1 MYLLSAGFDV
11 GRGTGS
17 FDEEGRQFIVSSI
30 STKIWHVKEY
40 TYQLLPEE
48 EYGHFYSSEGLS
60 LLLCKYVMRS
70 TNVTI
75 VCVELNG
82 GRKSGIWE
90 LMQPQRRRQRQ
101 RQRQKTVSF
110 MSKTTALH
118 VHHAFQNFSLTSTAR
133 LRRKTS

>member
-1 MYLLSAGFDV
+1 MGH
-11 GRGTGS
+11 GTGS
-17 FDEEGRQFIVSSI
+17 FDEEGRQSIVSSI

-48 EYGHFYSSEGLS
+48 EYGHFYSSEGL
-60 LLLCKYVMRS
+60 LLLLSKYVKRS

-101 RQRQKTVSF
+101 RQKTVSF

-118 VHHAFQNFSLTSTAR
+118 MHHAFQNFSLTFTAR
-133 LRRKTS
+133 LRRRTS

>member
-1 MYLLSAGFDV
+1 MLILMQFKVVGDVLILLCASLFQQYLVYFLSAGFDV

-17 FDEEGRQFIVSSI
+17 FDEEGRHFIVSSI

-48 EYGHFYSSEGLS
+48 EYGHFFSSEGS
-60 LLLCKYVMRS
+60 LLLLSKYVKRS

-82 GRKSGIWE
+82 GRKSGI
-90 LMQPQRRRQRQ
+90 
-101 RQRQKTVSF
+101 
-110 MSKTTALH
+110 
-118 VHHAFQNFSLTSTAR
+118 
-133 LRRKTS
+133 

>member
-48 EYGHFYSSEGLS
+48 EYGHFFSSEGS
-60 LLLCKYVMRS
+60 LLLLSKYVKRN

-82 GRKSGIWE
+82 GRKSGI
-90 LMQPQRRRQRQ
+90 
-101 RQRQKTVSF
+101 
-110 MSKTTALH
+110 
-118 VHHAFQNFSLTSTAR
+118 
-133 LRRKTS
+133 

>member
-48 EYGHFYSSEGLS
+48 EYGHFFSSEGS
-60 LLLCKYVMRS
+60 LLLLSKYVKRS
-70 TNVTI
+70 TNVTMI
-75 VCVELNG
+75 CVELNG
-82 GRKSGIWE
+82 GRKSGI
-90 LMQPQRRRQRQ
+90 
-101 RQRQKTVSF
+101 
-110 MSKTTALH
+110 
-118 VHHAFQNFSLTSTAR
+118 
-133 LRRKTS
+133 